1 MTQWQ
6 FSQFLF
12 NLHTLNILTNF
23 SSLTLVKF
31 VKLINFGVIGFVLSG
46 IQYFSVQVL
55 GKRTDFSSLT
65 SCLNNIWNSR

>member
-23 SSLTLVKF
+23 TSLTSVKL
-31 VKLINFGVIGFVLSG
+31 VKLINFGVIGFVLPG
-46 IQYFSVQVL
+46 IQYFSVQVF
-55 GKRTDFSSLT
+55 GKRTNFDSFAE
-65 SCLNNIWNSR
+65 

>member
-23 SSLTLVKF
+23 TSLTLVKPAN
-31 VKLINFGVIGFVLSG
+31 LINFGVIGFVLSG
-46 IQYFSVQVL
+46 IQYFSVQVF
-55 GKRTDFSSLT
+55 GKRTNFDSFAE
-65 SCLNNIWNSR
+65 

>member
-23 SSLTLVKF
+23 SSLTLVNF
-31 VKLINFGVIGFVLSG
+31 VKLINFGVIGFVLPG

-55 GKRTDFSSLT
+55 GKRTNFSSLT
-65 SCLNNIWNSR
+65 SCLKNIWNSR

>member
-31 VKLINFGVIGFVLSG
+31 AKLINFGVIGFVLPG

-55 GKRTDFSSLT
+55 GKRTNFSSLT
-65 SCLNNIWNSR
+65 SCLKNIWNSR

>member
-23 SSLTLVKF
+23 SSLTLVKLE
-31 VKLINFGVIGFVLSG
+31 KLINFGVIGFVLPG

-55 GKRTDFSSLT
+55 GKRTNFDSFAE
-65 SCLNNIWNSR
+65 

>member
-23 SSLTLVKF
+23 SSLKLVKF
-31 VKLINFGVIGFVLSG
+31 VKLINFGVIGFVLPG

-55 GKRTDFSSLT
+55 GKRTNFDSFAE
-65 SCLNNIWNSR
+65 